1 MPAFCVLMSV
11 FLTVAVSLSYFT
23 FLSVTNCSGDSVAI
37 FPSIGKTQVLKSPM
51 MLNPERGE

>member
-1 MPAFCVLMSV
+1 MSV